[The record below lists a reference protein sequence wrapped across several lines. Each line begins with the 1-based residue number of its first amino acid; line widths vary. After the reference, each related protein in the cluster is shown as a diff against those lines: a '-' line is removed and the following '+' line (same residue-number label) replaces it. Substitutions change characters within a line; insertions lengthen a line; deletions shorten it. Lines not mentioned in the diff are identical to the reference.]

1 MWFERCAEGAV
12 PLLVSD
18 IVLGQTMTG
27 LGSQDWSE
35 PVHHT
40 FDLPSVEGPFN
51 FVNSEGL
58 LYEAQAVNECLAK
71 GKTQCDEFD
80 HRENL
85 AVMGVL
91 SEIRGRWGGS

>member
-1 MWFERCAEGAV
+1 
-12 PLLVSD
+12 
-18 IVLGQTMTG
+18 
-27 LGSQDWSE
+27 
-35 PVHHT
+35 
-40 FDLPSVEGPFN
+40 VEGPFN

-58 LYEAQAVNECLAK
+58 LYEAQAVNDCLAK